1 MQYFTLQIQRK
12 YLTTVETVCKN
23 KIGNNRK
30 TKSCKNYKMVTLK
43 EKTPKILANC
53 TFK

>member
-1 MQYFTLQIQRK
+1 MTA
-12 YLTTVETVCKN
+12 VETMCKN

-30 TKSCKNYKMVTLK
+30 TKNCINYKMVTYGR
-43 EKTPKILANC
+43 KTQKLLANC